1 MSSVSI
7 DETALP
13 VAEPAVPEP
22 WETVDEEQQAA
33 SFGMW
38 LFLATEMLFFGGLF
52 LCYTVYRFMHTEGF
66 LAGARETDL
75 ELGTINT
82 VILLTSSLT
91 MVMAVQGGRAG
102 LRGLVWKCL
111 AATALLGAAFLAV
124 KGYEWSEDLS
134 RNLFPGAQFA
144 IAERGAPMFW
154 ALYWVMTALHGI
166 HLTIGVVIVARLAW
180 LMRGLTSLKIPDLVT
195 VGLYWH
201 FVDTIWIFLY
211 PLLYLSGRAS

>member
-1 MSSVSI
+1 MSGVSI
-7 DETALP
+7 DDAALAA
-13 VAEPAVPEP
+13 AEPAVAEQ
-22 WETVDEEQQAA
+22 WETIGEEQEAA

-52 LCYTVYRFMHTEGF
+52 LCYTVYRFTHADGF

-75 ELGTINT
+75 TLGTINT

-102 LRGLVWKCL
+102 LRGLVWRCL
-111 AATALLGAAFLAV
+111 AATAILGAAFLAV
-124 KGYEWSEDLS
+124 KGYEWSEDLG
-134 RNLFPGAQFA
+134 RHLFPSAHFA
-144 IAERGAPMFW
+144 IAKRGAAIFW
-154 ALYWVMTALHGI
+154 ALYWVMTGLHGI

-201 FVDTIWIFLY
+201 FVDTVWIFLY
-211 PLLYLSGRAS
+211 PLLYLSGRGP

>member
-7 DETALP
+7 DDTALP

-22 WETVDEEQQAA
+22 WETIEEEQEAA
-33 SFGMW
+33 SFSMW

-52 LCYTVYRFMHTEGF
+52 LCYTVYRFTDTDGF
-66 LAGARETDL
+66 LAGARATDL
-75 ELGTINT
+75 RLGTINT
-82 VILLTSSLT
+82 IILLTSSLT
-91 MVMAVQGGRAG
+91 MVMAVQGARLG
-102 LRGLVWKCL
+102 LRGLVWRCL
-111 AATALLGAAFLAV
+111 AATAILGAAFLAV

-134 RNLFPGAQFA
+134 RHLFPNTHFA
-144 IAERGAPMFW
+144 IAERGASMFW
-154 ALYWVMTALHGI
+154 ALYWVMTGLHGV

-195 VGLYWH
+195 IGLYWH

-211 PLLYLSGRAS
+211 PLLYLSGRAP